1 MPTYS
6 YRCTECANA
15 FDIQQAFT
23 DNTLTVCPVCD
34 GVLRKVFSP
43 IGVSF
48 SGSGFY
54 RNDSRAPSKSE
65 SKGEKGEKGEKGDS
79 KSDSKADS
87 GGGAGSKSDSVSASK
102 SESTPAPTKSEK
114 AAASTSSSPAAVSPG
129 SGSKS
134 TTP

>member
-6 YRCTECANA
+6 YRCTECASA

-54 RNDSRAPSKSE
+54 RNDSRAPSKPE
-65 SKGEKGEKGEKGDS
+65 SKGEKGEKGDS

-102 SESTPAPTKSEK
+102 SDSTPAPTKSEK